1 MISDEQILVALINS
15 NKIFVMEKM
24 NWKNVL
30 VEQVNPKMKRQFIH
44 GEKVMI
50 AKMEFE
56 DGFTVP
62 WHSHENEQITEV
74 IEGVLRFWFDD
85 NEDNPVDLSPGDA
98 IVIPANRRHKALMI
112 GKVIETDTFAPPRQD
127 WIDGSDAY
135 LRK

>member
-1 MISDEQILVALINS
+1 
-15 NKIFVMEKM
+15 MEKI
-24 NWKNVL
+24 NWSNVK
-30 VEQVNPKMKRQFIH
+30 VEQVNDKMKRQFIH

-74 IEGVLRFWFDD
+74 FEGTLRFWFDD
-85 NEDNPVDLSPGDA
+85 DEENAVDLNAGDI
-98 IVIPANRRHKALMI
+98 IVIPGNRRHKALMI
-112 GKVIETDTFAPPRQD
+112 GKVIETDLFAPPRQD